1 MVGVL
6 YDILNMTRHNGW
18 RTPAGGI
25 SIFPT
30 IYKGRREVGGTVD
43 ILNLTRH
50 RGWRTPAGEIE
61 KIFIHLPD
69 KVIVSRHVD
78 I

>member
-6 YDILNMTRHNGW
+6 YDISNMTRHNVW
-18 RTPAGGI
+18 RMPAGGI
-25 SIFPT
+25 SIFLT
-30 IYKGRREVGGTVD
+30 IYKGRREVGRTAD
-43 ILNLTRH
+43 FLNLTRH

-69 KVIVSRHVD
+69 KVIVSRHVE